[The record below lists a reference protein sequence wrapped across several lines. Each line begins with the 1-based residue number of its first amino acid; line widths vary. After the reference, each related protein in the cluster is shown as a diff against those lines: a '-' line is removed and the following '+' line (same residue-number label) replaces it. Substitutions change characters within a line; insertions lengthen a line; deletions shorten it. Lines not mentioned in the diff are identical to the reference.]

1 MSVGKKTDVRWVG
14 FHPLPGDTLQLIT
27 NNCKFGRKSFITVEP
42 GVLRILD
49 YSEKDFLGMVDQLI

>member
-1 MSVGKKTDVRWVG
+1 MSVGKKLMLDGLVSTHCQGTHSSLLRIIV
-14 FHPLPGDTLQLIT
+14 
-27 NNCKFGRKSFITVEP
+27 NFGRKSFITVEP